1 VILILSKTLLLP
13 DISIIMKK
21 LFWIV
26 SSILLIG
33 VTVIFAIAV
42 TNNSPSNPFKKY
54 SIVILIGGLAISGF
68 VRIAYRK
75 LYK

>member
-1 VILILSKTLLLP
+1 
-13 DISIIMKK
+13 MKK

-26 SSILLIG
+26 SSFLLIG
-33 VTVIFAIAV
+33 ITVIFANAV
-42 TNNSPSNPFKKY
+42 TNNSPFNPFKKY